1 MEKLKTSKPTHQQYK
16 QIEAILNNYI
26 YLKARVKNIE
36 LDIEEQNIFY
46 SLKAIKL
53 NNLDGKIV
61 LEQEKQQKIKLLKD
75 NKRKLEIKL
84 KRIDNILSTL
94 TKKEYDLIQYRY
106 FEGLTI
112 KEIAN
117 IFFKSEQSIQEQRH
131 NIILKKLVPLYAS
144 FIN

>member
-46 SLKAIKL
+46 FLKAIKL

-61 LEQEKQQKIKLLKD
+61 LEQEKQQRIKPLKD
-75 NKRKLEIKL
+75 NKRKLEIQVQ
-84 KRIDNILSTL
+84 RIDNILSAL
-94 TKKEYDLIQYRY
+94 TTEEYEFIRLRY
-106 FEGLTI
+106 FKEKPI
-112 KEIAN
+112 KELADIFSRGEQCMQQRRRNILIKLMPLFESLIA
-117 IFFKSEQSIQEQRH
+117 
-131 NIILKKLVPLYAS
+131 
-144 FIN
+144 